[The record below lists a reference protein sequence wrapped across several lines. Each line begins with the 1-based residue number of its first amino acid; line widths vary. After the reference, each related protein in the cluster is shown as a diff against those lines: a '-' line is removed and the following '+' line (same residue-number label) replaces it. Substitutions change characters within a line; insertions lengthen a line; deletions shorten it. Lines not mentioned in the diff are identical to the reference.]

1 MESMFSSNRPGWAA
15 LLDEKVTAYLP
26 DLKYVHDEPLA
37 RHTSFRIGGPAT
49 RMAFPTSGDQIVLLT
64 GFAQECG
71 VMPFLL
77 GNGTNLLV
85 ADEGLDT
92 LVIQTG
98 EGLNRIAL
106 DGGIITADAGVSLA
120 RLGVFAW
127 QHSLTGLEFAHGIP
141 GSLGGGVVIGGL
153 WASPVKVIVRQPVL
167 PVLTLKE
174 ANPVLRL
181 EFVKQASGDCAVREI
196 VCSLKGSTDLTDI
209 EHIRLYA
216 SAADGTLSVEHPLT
230 LPMQVSEKV
239 SFKEPLVLKD
249 DTTLVWVTLKLK
261 DRVNLSHRVRLA
273 CSSVKTVKGK
283 GEVLLDGS
291 LVDLRLGVAVRQ
303 FGQDGV
309 NTSRIPGIATSKNGT
324 LLAVYDARY
333 DTSRDLQGNIDIALN
348 RSFDGGETWQPMQ
361 VVLDMKT
368 WGGLPEK
375 YNGVSDACI
384 LVDEKTG
391 DIYVA
396 GLWMHGVL
404 DGKTGKWVEGM
415 TQDST
420 RWIHQWHAKGS
431 QPGLEV
437 KETSQFLITKSTD
450 EGRTW
455 SEPINITR
463 NTKRPEWWL
472 YAPAPGHGITLKDGT
487 LVFPT
492 QGRDK
497 DGMPFSNITWSRDGG
512 KTWTA
517 GKPAYHNTTECMAVQ
532 LQDGNIMLNMR
543 DNRNYG
549 NKEINGR
556 RICVTAD
563 LGETWVEH
571 STSRNALVEPTCMAS
586 IHKHLYRRNGM
597 EKSILLF
604 CNPESYNSRDH
615 MTLKV
620 SLDDGKTWPEERKI
634 LLDEYGGFG
643 YSCITSVDGETIG
656 ILYESSQA
664 QMVFQQVKIK
674 ELIGD

>member
-1 MESMFSSNRPGWAA
+1 MEIY
-15 LLDEKVTAYLP
+15 KVM
-26 DLKYVHDEPLA
+26 KY
-37 RHTSFRIGGPAT
+37 RIY
-49 RMAFPTSGDQIVLLT
+49 FFLIV
-64 GFAQECG
+64 F
-71 VMPFLL
+71 
-77 GNGTNLLV
+77 
-85 ADEGLDT
+85 
-92 LVIQTG
+92 
-98 EGLNRIAL
+98 
-106 DGGIITADAGVSLA
+106 
-120 RLGVFAW
+120 VFM
-127 QHSLTGLEFAHGIP
+127 
-141 GSLGGGVVIGGL
+141 IGGL

-431 QPGLEV
+431 QPGRSLDENSVILTAGASSYSVNPKNNYILYANGHEIRYVKKNEMSDHPFITLNSGDKVTYMNYTVYRDYEYLVVGTGKGKLLFYDAKTMKENPELLKEFDLGASIVSV
-437 KETSQFLITKSTD
+437 KEVD
-450 EGRTW
+450 
-455 SEPINITR
+455 
-463 NTKRPEWWL
+463 
-472 YAPAPGHGITLKDGT
+472 A
-487 LVFPT
+487 
-492 QGRDK
+492 
-497 DGMPFSNITWSRDGG
+497 FS
-512 KTWTA
+512 
-517 GKPAYHNTTECMAVQ
+517 
-532 LQDGNIMLNMR
+532 
-543 DNRNYG
+543 
-549 NKEINGR
+549 
-556 RICVTAD
+556 
-563 LGETWVEH
+563 
-571 STSRNALVEPTCMAS
+571 
-586 IHKHLYRRNGM
+586 
-597 EKSILLF
+597 
-604 CNPESYNSRDH
+604 
-615 MTLKV
+615 
-620 SLDDGKTWPEERKI
+620 
-634 LLDEYGGFG
+634 
-643 YSCITSVDGETIG
+643 
-656 ILYESSQA
+656 SS
-664 QMVFQQVKIK
+664 
-674 ELIGD
+674 GDRY